1 MFKYTLQTPTTG
13 RDASYK
19 LNVVAEAR
27 SGGQRVRRVITV
39 TLLWS
44 EITGGYNNPN
54 TIVEIEA

>member
-1 MFKYTLQTPTTG
+1 VSKCTLQTPTTG